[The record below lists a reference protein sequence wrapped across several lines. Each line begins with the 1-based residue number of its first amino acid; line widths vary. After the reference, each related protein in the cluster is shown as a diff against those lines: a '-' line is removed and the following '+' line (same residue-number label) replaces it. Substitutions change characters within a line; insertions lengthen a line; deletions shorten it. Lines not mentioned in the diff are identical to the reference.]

1 MTTTVQRSAALTLIG
16 GGLAAGLQ
24 PVLAQTAGPVVRIG
38 AMAVDACGVA
48 FYGIETGIFQSN
60 GVNAQVTTVGNG
72 AIAISGVL
80 AGDLDVGMG
89 NAPQIAVAVAK
100 GLPLQMIAPAALYS
114 KKNADPNL
122 VVSKD
127 APFTSAKDLAGA
139 TIGVSTLGDFNQLS
153 VFGWFDANKVPHD
166 KVKFIELKFSEMGQ
180 ALQRGIIQAA
190 IITEPQK
197 GDAVRAG
204 LIRDFGDTYIAIA
217 PEIASIIWFST
228 KDWVQKNNDLAK
240 RLVKAIF
247 VTGDWANKHTEQAG
261 AIFAKVAK
269 MDPALVTAIL
279 RRRVY
284 ATKNDKRY
292 IEPVLALSAQY
303 GMLPRPM
310 PFEEFSAF

>member
-1 MTTTVQRSAALTLIG
+1 
-16 GGLAAGLQ
+16 
-24 PVLAQTAGPVVRIG
+24 
-38 AMAVDACGVA
+38 
-48 FYGIETGIFQSN
+48 
-60 GVNAQVTTVGNG
+60 
-72 AIAISGVL
+72 
-80 AGDLDVGMG
+80 
-89 NAPQIAVAVAK
+89 
-100 GLPLQMIAPAALYS
+100 
-114 KKNADPNL
+114 
-122 VVSKD
+122 
-127 APFTSAKDLAGA
+127 
-139 TIGVSTLGDFNQLS
+139 
-153 VFGWFDANKVPHD
+153 VPHD

-197 GDAVRAG
+197 SDAVRAG

-228 KDWVQKNNDLAK
+228 RDWVQKNNDLAK

-247 VTGDWANKHTEQAG
+247 VTGDWANNHTEQAG

-284 ATKNDKRY
+284 ATKSDKRY
-292 IEPVLALSAQY
+292 IEPVLALSAKY

-310 PFEEFSAF
+310 SFEEFSAF

>member
-1 MTTTVQRSAALTLIG
+1 MQRSAALTLIA
-16 GGLAAGLQ
+16 GGLMAGAQ
-24 PVLAQTAGPVVRIG
+24 PVFAQTAAAPVRIG
-38 AMAVDACGVA
+38 AMPVDACGVA
-48 FYGIETGIFQSN
+48 FYGNETGIFQSN
-60 GVNAQVTTVGNG
+60 GINAQVTTVGNG

-89 NAPQIAVAVAK
+89 NAPQIAVAIAK
-100 GLPLQMIAPAALYS
+100 GLPLQMIAPASLYS
-114 KKNADPNL
+114 KRNADPNL
-122 VVSKD
+122 VVAKD
-127 APFTSAKDLAGA
+127 APIKSAKDLAGA

-166 KVKFIELKFSEMGQ
+166 KVKFVELKFGEMGT

-197 GDAVRAG
+197 SDAVRAG
-204 LIRDFGDTYIAIA
+204 LIREFGDTYIAIA

-228 KDWVQKNNDLAK
+228 KDWVQKNPDVAK

-247 VTGDWANKHTEQAG
+247 ATGEWANNHTEQAG

-279 RRRVY
+279 HRRVY

-310 PFEEFSAF
+310 PYEEFSAF